1 MFYCDPCAETLGYP
15 ESLSKSRGSCECCG
29 KGAICNDRPSSSLPM
44 PRSVKSEE
52 DPKRQ
57 LAVKVTDLIL
67 GLQAH
72 DFLNQHKENLCQK
85 CGIAGILS
93 THLSVSPEQALLNT
107 CPDVQKAVARVR
119 QARESMEWMINDR

>member
-44 PRSVKSEE
+44 SRSVKSEE

-67 GLQAH
+67 GLKAH
-72 DFLNQHKENLCQK
+72 DFLAEHADSLCQK
-85 CGIAGILS
+85 CALAGLRALS
-93 THLSVSPEQALLNT
+93 RLLSPEQALLAT

-119 QARESMEWMINDR
+119 QARESMEWMINGL